1 MRWQDL
7 EESTSVEDRRGSGRS
22 GGFGGM
28 GGFGRSGGF
37 RTRGGIPLRGKTG
50 LAVIIVVLVAGY
62 YGIDLTPLI
71 TGEPFPVETQAS
83 SASAPYKGT
92 AAEEELAK
100 FSRVALKTTEEV
112 WTEIF
117 RASGEKYPYPKLVLY
132 SGSTNTA
139 CGYGQAA
146 MGPFYCPADKKV
158 YLDLSFYN
166 DMLKKLGGGGDFALG
181 YVLAHE
187 VGHHVQTLLGI
198 GGGAQALIEE
208 LGVSNGP
215 ENVAVYGHILF
226 VGGQYLGG
234 RNVVELGG
242 FGEIFHRVHKG
253 QLEVQARIGCG
264 GNDFGKP
271 DGAGVFILP
280 HGEETAGQH
289 DHGQNHHGNQ
299 GYGSFF
305 HCVSPP
311 SLPTRVSRGR
321 SICMSLPVPVLIYSL
336 MPGRISEMAS

>member
-22 GGFGGM
+22 GGL
-28 GGFGRSGGF
+28 GGFGRTGGF

-132 SGSTNTA
+132 SG
-139 CGYGQAA
+139 YGQAA

-166 DMLKKLGGGGDFALG
+166 DMQRKMGGGGDFALG

-198 GGGAQALIEE
+198 NEQVQTLQQRVTKKQANALQVKME
-208 LGVSNGP
+208 L
-215 ENVAVYGHILF
+215 
-226 VGGQYLGG
+226 
-234 RNVVELGG
+234 
-242 FGEIFHRVHKG
+242 
-253 QLEVQARIGCG
+253 QADC
-264 GNDFGKP
+264 F
-271 DGAGVFILP
+271 AGVWGHYMEKRGILESGDLEEALNTATAIGDDRLQKEATGRVVP
-280 HGEETAGQH
+280 DSFTHGTSRQRL
-289 DHGQNHHGNQ
+289 HGFKKGFKSGNPNVCNTWQ
-299 GYGSFF
+299 AEN
-305 HCVSPP
+305 
-311 SLPTRVSRGR
+311 L
-321 SICMSLPVPVLIYSL
+321 
-336 MPGRISEMAS
+336 

>member
-28 GGFGRSGGF
+28 GGFGRTGGF

-146 MGPFYCPADKKV
+146 MGPFYCPADKKI

-166 DMLKKLGGGGDFALG
+166 DMQKKLGGGGDFALG

-198 GGGAQALIEE
+198 NEQVQTLQQRVTKKQANALQVKME
-208 LGVSNGP
+208 L
-215 ENVAVYGHILF
+215 
-226 VGGQYLGG
+226 
-234 RNVVELGG
+234 
-242 FGEIFHRVHKG
+242 
-253 QLEVQARIGCG
+253 QADC
-264 GNDFGKP
+264 F
-271 DGAGVFILP
+271 AGVWGHYMEKRGILESGDLEEALNTATAIGDDRLQKEATGRVVP
-280 HGEETAGQH
+280 DSFTHGTSLQRLSWFKKGFKS
-289 DHGQNHHGNQ
+289 GNPNVCNTWQ
-299 GYGSFF
+299 AEN
-305 HCVSPP
+305 
-311 SLPTRVSRGR
+311 L
-321 SICMSLPVPVLIYSL
+321 
-336 MPGRISEMAS
+336 

>member
-117 RASGEKYPYPKLVLY
+117 RASGVKYPYPKLVLY

-198 GGGAQALIEE
+198 NEQVQTLQQRVTKKQANALQVKME
-208 LGVSNGP
+208 L
-215 ENVAVYGHILF
+215 
-226 VGGQYLGG
+226 
-234 RNVVELGG
+234 
-242 FGEIFHRVHKG
+242 
-253 QLEVQARIGCG
+253 QADC
-264 GNDFGKP
+264 F
-271 DGAGVFILP
+271 AGVWGHYMEKRGILESGDLEEALNTATAIGDDRLQKEATGRVVP
-280 HGEETAGQH
+280 DSFTHGTSLQRLNWFKKGFKS
-289 DHGQNHHGNQ
+289 GNPNVCNTWQ
-299 GYGSFF
+299 AEN
-305 HCVSPP
+305 
-311 SLPTRVSRGR
+311 L
-321 SICMSLPVPVLIYSL
+321 
-336 MPGRISEMAS
+336 